1 MDPEDVARLIEENV
15 PDAETTVEPQRGP
28 EDDHFVAVVVS
39 PAFEGKSLV
48 EQHTLVQDAL
58 GDHLTRD
65 IHAVDLETYT
75 PEEYER
81 RE

>member
-15 PDAETTVEPQRGP
+15 PDAEATVAPQRGP